1 MRIFAARFIGEAA
14 DLSSSVRNMYTGMNI
29 DRAIRPVNIVAR
41 KITVCGNKNADIHQK
56 ISRSRNTKS
65 RKVLGLR
72 NCSVWSK
79 AKPSNDL
86 YFGN

>member
-1 MRIFAARFIGEAA
+1 
-14 DLSSSVRNMYTGMNI
+14 MYTGMNI
-29 DRAIRPVNIVAR
+29 NRAIRPVNIVVR
-41 KITVCGNKNADIHQK
+41 KIIVFGNKNADIHQK
-56 ISRSRNTKS
+56 ISRSKNTKS